1 MEYSKSIKRLRED
14 KNLTVDELAKRLSL
28 DVEEIQKAE
37 DGEDVDQKTL
47 EMISRYFGV
56 QYDSLVEGTV
66 RSKKKESIF
75 DPTEWYK
82 LDNAAKV
89 YPSSSSNEYSTL
101 FRFAAVMKERVD
113 GEILQQA
120 LDDLVPRFPTLM
132 VTIKRGAFWYY
143 FERLPFKPRVEKE
156 SLYSFQPIPL
166 DGKRYLFRVV
176 YSDYRIGCEF
186 FHSITDGTGGS
197 TFLMSLLARYYE
209 IKTGKRIEDYKS
221 AKDYRDLPT
230 PTEIEDSFQ
239 VYAEKHDYAKRKINF
254 TYIPKLPKA
263 RHGVMTHVITSAS
276 KLNQKAKEYGA
287 TITEYVL
294 AIIFGIMFDMRKK
307 EGSNKDINARVPVN
321 LRKFFPSDTVRNFS
335 FYLDVTLK
343 DSVDGGIQAYVNAV
357 KECFKEQL
365 NEKYL
370 QENVNANMRE
380 ERNKFIALVP
390 LALKDIGLKITKY
403 IMDNK
408 AVSMDFSNYGRLNPP
423 KELSEIVDRVEF
435 CLKEPKDS
443 GYKLAGVTFGDECV
457 LTFSRTFKSS
467 HLEKEFVRALT
478 AEGLDVYIETNGDK

>member
-1 MEYSKSIKRLRED
+1 
-14 KNLTVDELAKRLSL
+14 
-28 DVEEIQKAE
+28 
-37 DGEDVDQKTL
+37 
-47 EMISRYFGV
+47 
-56 QYDSLVEGTV
+56 
-66 RSKKKESIF
+66 
-75 DPTEWYK
+75 
-82 LDNAAKV
+82 
-89 YPSSSSNEYSTL
+89 
-101 FRFAAVMKERVD
+101 
-113 GEILQQA
+113 
-120 LDDLVPRFPTLM
+120 
-132 VTIKRGAFWYY
+132 
-143 FERLPFKPRVEKE
+143 
-156 SLYSFQPIPL
+156 
-166 DGKRYLFRVV
+166 
-176 YSDYRIGCEF
+176 
-186 FHSITDGTGGS
+186 
-197 TFLMSLLARYYE
+197 
-209 IKTGKRIEDYKS
+209 
-221 AKDYRDLPT
+221 
-230 PTEIEDSFQ
+230 
-239 VYAEKHDYAKRKINF
+239 
-254 TYIPKLPKA
+254 
-263 RHGVMTHVITSAS
+263 MTHVITSAS

-343 DSVDGGIQAYVNAV
+343 DSVDGGIQAYVDAV